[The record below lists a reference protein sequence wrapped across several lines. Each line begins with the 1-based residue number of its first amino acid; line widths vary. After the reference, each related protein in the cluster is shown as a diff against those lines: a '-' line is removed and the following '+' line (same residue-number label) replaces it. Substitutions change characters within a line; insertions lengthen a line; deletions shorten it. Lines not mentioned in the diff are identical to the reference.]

1 MPARPACG
9 SSNCG
14 RPNCLSQCPGEIR
27 DFPDQEG
34 RRVGGRLNCHELLSD
49 YRQRKKRLLVKRL
62 DSHES
67 EEEAWKELLI
77 EDRHAGPAKTAV
89 TRIDFA
95 GWLRLLP
102 RRLRRV
108 ATFLAAGETTTAAA
122 KRFRISQGRV
132 PRFGGAVLD
141 VASLPGRAGRVG
153 HA

>member
-1 MPARPACG
+1 MRLVELRKTEVAFPSALARFG
-9 SSNCG
+9 I
-14 RPNCLSQCPGEIR
+14 SQTR
-27 DFPDQEG
+27 EG
-34 RRVGGRLNCHELLSD
+34 RRVGGRLNCHDVLSD

-77 EDRHAGPAKTAV
+77 EDRHAGPAGTAV
-89 TRIDFA
+89 IRIDFA

-132 PRFGGAVLD
+132 SRFGG
-141 VASLPGRAGRVG
+141 SCS
-153 HA
+153 